1 MERGKA
7 IITDGIRLPDE
18 QQMKDIDKIGYIL
31 KILETVQIKE
41 KEMKEKFQQRVS
53 ATVKTDIKIEIEW
66 KKSDGS

>member
-31 KILETVQIKE
+31 RILETVQMKE

-53 ATVKTDIKIEIEW
+53 ATVKNDIKIEIEW